1 VDKGTFHA
9 DMVGDWVE
17 VNGEIVGRGYLR
29 TPGRKGRT
37 FVFNYFDFAEA
48 REHLF
53 NTMTSAQHLH
63 SSVQRYE
70 EGLVAYFKEN
80 LQSSVLGRRSTKSR
94 RGLRS
99 DLSYVDFDQWEG
111 ALNIYSALGIRSLRS
126 WLVLQGYSKDAERVV
141 LNDLQRTLSHTVPG
155 SEPITS
161 TTGPR
166 SLAAWALY
174 EKAQKLKAGGL
185 SYKETV
191 NLLARE
197 ADILPKEVKDIIG
210 TSSEWL
216 QGVFDYGL
224 EPLHP
229 DEAEAIQSQKDRE
242 FEEETQRIYSA
253 VVAKQD
259 PIRNRFVSGQIN
271 LVGAIDELMETGMDY
286 SDAEE
291 IANSW
296 LPKSLFES

>member
-1 VDKGTFHA
+1 MG
-9 DMVGDWVE
+9 
-17 VNGEIVGRGYLR
+17 
-29 TPGRKGRT
+29 
-37 FVFNYFDFAEA
+37 
-48 REHLF
+48 
-53 NTMTSAQHLH
+53 
-63 SSVQRYE
+63 
-70 EGLVAYFKEN
+70 
-80 LQSSVLGRRSTKSR
+80 
-94 RGLRS
+94 
-99 DLSYVDFDQWEG
+99 
-111 ALNIYSALGIRSLRS
+111 
-126 WLVLQGYSKDAERVV
+126 
-141 LNDLQRTLSHTVPG
+141 DLQRTLFHTVPG

-161 TTGPR
+161 TIGPR
-166 SLAAWALY
+166 SLAAWSLY

-197 ADILPKEVKDIIG
+197 VDILPKEVKDIIG
-210 TSSEWL
+210 TSSEWA

-242 FEEETQRIYSA
+242 FEEETWQIYSA

-259 PIRNRFVSGQIN
+259 PIRSRFVSGQIN
-271 LVGAIDELMETGMDY
+271 LVGAIDELMELGMGY
-286 SDAEE
+286 EEAEE